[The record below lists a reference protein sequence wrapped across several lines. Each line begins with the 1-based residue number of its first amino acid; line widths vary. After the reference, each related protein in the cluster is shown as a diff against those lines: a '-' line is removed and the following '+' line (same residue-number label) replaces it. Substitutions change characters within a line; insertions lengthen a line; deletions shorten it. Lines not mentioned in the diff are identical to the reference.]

1 MSKLQKRLLL
11 TKVKQNRTLSLEHL
25 FSREVKF
32 NMAVSVATSFRT
44 SAKSTSISHNNRTV
58 NDPLKNDKYHKH
70 IDWEKTD
77 QNIILVQRPI
87 QEVYDENFGEAV
99 TQYNAKQKR
108 ADRQVKNYFEKVKKD
123 KTLDLQR
130 EFIVQ
135 FGDKE
140 LCQNSSNARELF
152 ADKLVEYEKWFEQE
166 FPDLKIYN
174 AVIHMDEATPH
185 LHMNVVPVAEGYKQ
199 GMTKRPSFS
208 KFFKNYGI
216 DFKQFR
222 EMQIKKMD
230 ELVQEMGAVRKIVG
244 THEYEKP
251 SQYRETMQ
259 KADKVLSEAHAE
271 ASKLSSSAS
280 ELKDEV
286 NTLKNQ
292 KNALEGKL
300 EGLSD
305 KYANSSSKVSEL
317 SAKASELESD
327 INALK
332 NNKGVLKGELGDLKG
347 TLEKYNKTLQKGR
360 EIDLNWRQKFVG
372 KLKKSITGREYVEID
387 PKIYDEVRSAFH
399 YHNVQSE
406 QLHKKINDLSDDL
419 RIARTSRSNMINEN
433 RELKQTV
440 SELKSNVSFYKET
453 TEGLYDRL
461 DIATKKNKIWRDNAK
476 KIMPKKE
483 FKKLTR
489 KINKLFKPFKAIAT
503 AVDIVKKVSKGIS
516 L

>member
-1 MSKLQKRLLL
+1 
-11 TKVKQNRTLSLEHL
+11 
-25 FSREVKF
+25 
-32 NMAVSVATSFRT
+32 MAVSVATSFRT

-70 IDWEKTD
+70 IDWDKTD

-87 QEVYDENFGEAV
+87 QEVYQENFGEAV

-140 LCQNSSNARELF
+140 LCENSNNARELF
-152 ADKLVEYEKWFEQE
+152 ADKLVEYEKWFEQT

-199 GMTKRPSFS
+199 GMNKRPSFS
-208 KFFKNYGI
+208 KFLKNYGI

-222 EMQIKKMD
+222 EMQVKKLD

-280 ELKDEV
+280 ELKGEV

-292 KNALEGKL
+292 KNALEDNL
-300 EGLSD
+300 EALID
-305 KYANSSSKVSEL
+305 KYGDNSSKVSDL
-317 SAKASELESD
+317 SAKASELERD

-332 NNKGVLKGELGDLKG
+332 NSKGGLKGA
-347 TLEKYNKTLQKGR
+347 LEKYNKMLQQGR
-360 EIDLNWRQKFVG
+360 EIDLNWQQKFIG
-372 KLKKSITGREYVEID
+372 KLKKTITGREYVEID

-406 QLHKKINDLSDDL
+406 QLHKKINDISDDL
-419 RIARTSRSNMINEN
+419 RTLRASRINVLEN
-433 RELKQTV
+433 NDELKQTV
-440 SELKSNVSFYKET
+440 SELKSDVKFYKET

-476 KIMPKKE
+476 KFMPKKE

-503 AVDIVKKVSKGIS
+503 AVNLVKKVSKGIS

>member
-32 NMAVSVATSFRT
+32 NMAVSIATSFRT

-70 IDWEKTD
+70 IDWDKTD
-77 QNIILVQRPI
+77 KNIILVQRPI
-87 QEVYDENFGEAV
+87 KEVYDENFGEAV

-108 ADRQVKNYFEKVKKD
+108 TDRQVKNYFEKVKKD

-135 FGDKE
+135 FGDKG
-140 LCQNSSNARELF
+140 LCEEYPDTREAF
-152 ADKLVEYEKWFEQE
+152 AFQLEKYADWFRQQ

-185 LHMNVVPVAEGYKQ
+185 LHMNVVPVATGYKQ
-199 GMTKRPSFS
+199 GITKRPSFS
-208 KFFKNYGI
+208 KWFKNNEI

-222 EMQIKKMD
+222 EMQVEKLD

-259 KADKVLSEAHAE
+259 KADKVLAEAHAE

-286 NTLKNQ
+286 NTLKNT
-292 KNALEGKL
+292 K
-300 EGLSD
+300 EGLEDELEALRDEKNNILKIMQRGREFVD
-305 KYANSSSKVSEL
+305 KWRVNFSAKEKKTITGKKYYEVSEEVYQKAREGFSYQENKRNSLIAEVSNLTDQLANERRYRANLNKDNDHLKSLVNYLKKQNNGLVQRLILATDKLAFWRQSSKMS
-317 SAKASELESD
+317 
-327 INALK
+327 
-332 NNKGVLKGELGDLKG
+332 
-347 TLEKYNKTLQKGR
+347 
-360 EIDLNWRQKFVG
+360 
-372 KLKKSITGREYVEID
+372 
-387 PKIYDEVRSAFH
+387 
-399 YHNVQSE
+399 
-406 QLHKKINDLSDDL
+406 
-419 RIARTSRSNMINEN
+419 
-433 RELKQTV
+433 
-440 SELKSNVSFYKET
+440 
-453 TEGLYDRL
+453 
-461 DIATKKNKIWRDNAK
+461 
-476 KIMPKKE
+476 MPKKD
-483 FKKLTR
+483 FKEKSEVVNR
-489 KINKLFKPFKAIAT
+489 YNPFKNIE
-503 AVDIVKKVSKGIS
+503 KSKDKNIEKGLS
-516 L
+516 R

>member
-1 MSKLQKRLLL
+1 MLDYSP
-11 TKVKQNRTLSLEHL
+11 
-25 FSREVKF
+25 
-32 NMAVSVATSFRT
+32 SVATSFRT

-58 NDPLKNDKYHKH
+58 DDPLKNDKYHKH
-70 IDWEKTD
+70 IDWDKTD
-77 QNIILVQRPI
+77 QNIVLVQRPI
-87 QEVYDENFGEAV
+87 QDVYEENFGEAV
-99 TQYNAKQKR
+99 EKYNAKQKR

-140 LCQNSSNARELF
+140 FCDLNSNARENF
-152 ADKLVEYEKWFEQE
+152 ADKLIEYEKWFEQT

-185 LHMNVVPVAEGYKQ
+185 LHMNVVPVADGYKQ
-199 GMTKRPSFS
+199 GVTKRPSFS
-208 KFFKNYGI
+208 KWFNNNGLNFKL
-216 DFKQFR
+216 FR
-222 EMQIKKMD
+222 EMQTKKM
-230 ELVQEMGAVRKIVG
+230 EKLLSEIGAERKIVG
-244 THEYEKP
+244 THQYEKP
-251 SQYRETMQ
+251 SQYRETM
-259 KADKVLSEAHAE
+259 KEADKVLSEAHAE

-292 KNALEGKL
+292 KNALEDKL
-300 EGLSD
+300 EGLIG
-305 KYANSSSKVSEL
+305 KYTDSSSKVSDL

-332 NNKGVLKGELGDLKG
+332 NNKGVLKGELSDLKDA
-347 TLEKYNKTLQKGR
+347 LEKYNKVLQQGR

-406 QLHKKINDLSDDL
+406 QLQKKINDLSYDL
-419 RIARTSRSNMINEN
+419 RTLRASRSNILEN
-433 RELKQTV
+433 NDELKQTV
-440 SELKSNVSFYKET
+440 SELKSDVKFYKET
-453 TEGLYDRL
+453 TEGLSDRL
-461 DIATKKNKIWRDNAK
+461 DIANRKIGFWRNQTKNLTPRH
-476 KIMPKKE
+476 E
-483 FKKLTR
+483 FKKLTH
-489 KINKLFKPFKAIAT
+489 KVNKVMPKMFKTIAKT
-503 AVDIVKKVSKGIS
+503 VGVVKDIAKHGLSI
-516 L
+516 

>member
-1 MSKLQKRLLL
+1 
-11 TKVKQNRTLSLEHL
+11 
-25 FSREVKF
+25 
-32 NMAVSVATSFRT
+32 MAVSIATSFRT

-70 IDWEKTD
+70 IDWDKTD
-77 QNIILVQRPI
+77 KNIILVQRPI
-87 QEVYDENFGEAV
+87 KEVYDENFGEAV

-108 ADRQVKNYFEKVKKD
+108 TDRQVKNYFEKVKKD

-135 FGDKE
+135 FGDKG
-140 LCQNSSNARELF
+140 LCEEYPDTREAF
-152 ADKLVEYEKWFEQE
+152 AFQLEKYADWFRQQ

-185 LHMNVVPVAEGYKQ
+185 LHMNVVPVATGYKQ
-199 GMTKRPSFS
+199 GITKRPSFS
-208 KFFKNYGI
+208 KWFKNNEI
-216 DFKQFR
+216 DFQQFR
-222 EMQIKKMD
+222 EMQVEKLD

-259 KADKVLSEAHAE
+259 KADKVLAEAHAE

-305 KYANSSSKVSEL
+305 KYTDSSSKVSKL

-347 TLEKYNKTLQKGR
+347 TLEKYNKMLQQGR

-406 QLHKKINDLSDDL
+406 QLQKKINELSDDL
-419 RIARTSRSNMINEN
+419 RTLRASRVNVLKNN
-433 RELKQTV
+433 DTLKQTV
-440 SELKSNVSFYKET
+440 SELKSDVRFYKET

-461 DIATKKNKIWRDNAK
+461 DIATRKNKIWRDNAK

>member
-32 NMAVSVATSFRT
+32 NMAVSIATSFRT

-70 IDWEKTD
+70 IDWDKTD
-77 QNIILVQRPI
+77 KNIILVQRPI
-87 QEVYDENFGEAV
+87 KEVYDENFGEAV

-108 ADRQVKNYFEKVKKD
+108 TDRQVKNYFEKVKKD

-135 FGDKE
+135 FGDKG
-140 LCQNSSNARELF
+140 LCEEYPDTREAF
-152 ADKLVEYEKWFEQE
+152 AFQLEKYADWFRQQ

-185 LHMNVVPVAEGYKQ
+185 LHMNVVPVATGYKQ
-199 GMTKRPSFS
+199 GITKRPSFS
-208 KFFKNYGI
+208 KWFKNNEI

-222 EMQIKKMD
+222 EMQVEKLD

-259 KADKVLSEAHAE
+259 KADKVLAEAHAE

-286 NTLKNQ
+286 NTLKNT
-292 KNALEGKL
+292 K
-300 EGLSD
+300 EGLKDELEALRDEKNNILKIMQRGREFVD
-305 KYANSSSKVSEL
+305 KWRVNFSAKEKKTITGKKYYEVSEEVYQKAREGFSYQENKRNSLIAEVSNLTDQLANERRYRANLNKDNDHLKSLVNYLKKQNNGLVQRLILATDKLAFWRQSSKMS
-317 SAKASELESD
+317 
-327 INALK
+327 
-332 NNKGVLKGELGDLKG
+332 
-347 TLEKYNKTLQKGR
+347 
-360 EIDLNWRQKFVG
+360 
-372 KLKKSITGREYVEID
+372 
-387 PKIYDEVRSAFH
+387 
-399 YHNVQSE
+399 
-406 QLHKKINDLSDDL
+406 
-419 RIARTSRSNMINEN
+419 
-433 RELKQTV
+433 
-440 SELKSNVSFYKET
+440 
-453 TEGLYDRL
+453 
-461 DIATKKNKIWRDNAK
+461 
-476 KIMPKKE
+476 MPKKD
-483 FKKLTR
+483 FKEKSEVVNR
-489 KINKLFKPFKAIAT
+489 YNPFKNIE
-503 AVDIVKKVSKGIS
+503 KSKDKNIEKGLS
-516 L
+516 R